1 MSRTRTEALEIV
13 LLEKQNADF
22 EILERMRDCID
33 NFLIDATYK
42 EMLNDIFDE
51 KIKKYKSFDENDE
64 EEYKSLLKIEDLYER
79 INAMET
85 FMIDKYDGYYH
96 FTCEV
101 FDYLNEDVRKEF
113 LVQMQKEYEISDE
126 EIEEMMYA

>member
-1 MSRTRTEALEIV
+1 MSRTRTEALEMV

-33 NFLIDATYK
+33 EEIIDATYK

-51 KIKKYKSFDENDE
+51 KIEKYKSFNENDFE
-64 EEYKSLLKIEDLYER
+64 KYKSFFKIDDMYDR

-85 FMIDKYDGYYH
+85 FMVDRCGYYH